1 MAQFDEIPAFLA
13 VTQNLFPDPDGKY
26 EFMEAADDNVMIFF
40 ANSSN
45 ETKILILYDPD

>member
-1 MAQFDEIPAFLA
+1 MAQFDEIVPFLA
-13 VTQNLFPDPDGKY
+13 VTQGLITLPDGKY

-40 ANSSN
+40 ADTSN